1 MYVDVFTYLFYTNFN
16 LFLNPPFRSRCTI
29 WSLEIWFIVP
39 WIFPVSFPLL
49 LDCPLVPVRRNNS
62 YKWHDLYNEE
72 LKFNHLYLPCDRLC
86 SPNTWRN
93 CRKISHNLLW
103 SPAPLRDIWKNIATN
118 LRFSNSSS
126 QPNLKFLHH
135 G

>member
-1 MYVDVFTYLFYTNFN
+1 MFSLIYFTRILIYF
-16 LFLNPPFRSRCTI
+16 
-29 WSLEIWFIVP
+29 
-39 WIFPVSFPLL
+39 WIPHFV
-49 LDCPLVPVRRNNS
+49 VVVRF
-62 YKWHDLYNEE
+62 DL
-72 LKFNHLYLPCDRLC
+72 LKFDLLFREFFQYPSHCCWIVLWYLCDGTILINDTISIMKNWNLIIYNYLPCDRLC

-126 QPNLKFLHH
+126 QPNLKFLYH